1 MSKFADAE
9 NVKKID
15 DIRQARETRF
25 WRGGCVPAHF
35 SGCEN
40 YAEAVIA
47 AKSQNESFART
58 CVASFVASLDPTM
71 DVISD
76 IKTAV
81 SEAVTNS
88 IVHGYN
94 GTDGGYIKL
103 HMAVFPGKTVKIV
116 VEDFGCGISDVS
128 LARQPLFTTRPELD
142 RSGMGFTIMENFMD
156 ELIVQ
161 SAAGEGTRVTMVKKV
176 KD

>member
-1 MSKFADAE
+1 MSNFANTE
-9 NVKKID
+9 SVKKID

-25 WRGGCVPAHF
+25 WKGGCVPAHF

-40 YAEAVIA
+40 YVELVISA
-47 AKSQNESFART
+47 RSENESFART
-58 CVASFVASLDPTM
+58 CVASFVSSLDPTL

-81 SEAVTNS
+81 SEAVTNC
-88 IVHGYN
+88 IVHGYR
-94 GTDGGYIKL
+94 GAACGYIKL
-103 HMAVFPGKTVKIV
+103 HMAIFPEKIVKIA
-116 VEDFGCGISDVS
+116 VEDFGCGISDIN

-161 SAAGEGTRVTMVKKV
+161 SSPGNGTRVTMIKKIEN
-176 KD
+176 